1 MNASSGI
8 ITRATVLASLLLVNQ
23 PIYADGFCLYPRIV
37 GICIW
42 IWPYPLNIETTIK
55 IGHFNPD
62 VIVYVSREGTFA
74 SQDNPVYPSEGPEID
89 DNQHGHKDLMF
100 KEALAAGNPLS
111 GQIYCPTQADT
122 TLYFTSEIDIPSW
135 KWVGLDTLDSA
146 SFIPGEREI
155 EVDENW
161 GALYPRSGWVI
172 QQSDPKTAGIIAQR
186 VGDIIT
192 REDEPHIY
200 DDDLASQMKIF
211 IEDEKFTWAPGELI
225 ENVFDEGWWEP
236 ISPEFKINC
245 DIFGEEGSDENVDE
259 NGDYIYI
266 LWRPYTCCE
275 VEAGFLIY
283 IDFMKYPG

>member
-1 MNASSGI
+1 MSSAKGI
-8 ITRATVLASLLLVNQ
+8 MQKVILLTMLVCQ
-23 PIYADGFCLYPRIV
+23 PVYADGFCLYPRIV

-42 IWPYPLNIETTIK
+42 IWPYPLNIEVTIK

-62 VIVYVSREGTFA
+62 VIVYVNREGALST
-74 SQDNPVYPSEGPEID
+74 QDNPVYPSKGSAEVD
-89 DNQHGHKDLMF
+89 DNERGHKDLMF
-100 KEALAAGNPLS
+100 KHALAAGNPLS

-122 TLYFTSEIDIPSW
+122 TIYFTSEIDIPSW
-135 KWVGLDTLDSA
+135 KWVGLDSLDSA
-146 SFIPGEREI
+146 AFIPGQREVD
-155 EVDENW
+155 VDENW

-192 REDEPHIY
+192 RESEPHIY

-211 IEDEKFTWAPGELI
+211 VEDEMFTWAPDELI
-225 ENVFDEGWWEP
+225 ENVFDEGWWER
-236 ISPEFKINC
+236 ISPDFKIQC
-245 DIFGEEGSDENVDE
+245 DIFGEDGSDEAVDD

-275 VEAGFLIY
+275 IEPGFLIY
-283 IDFMKYPG
+283 IDFMKYPS